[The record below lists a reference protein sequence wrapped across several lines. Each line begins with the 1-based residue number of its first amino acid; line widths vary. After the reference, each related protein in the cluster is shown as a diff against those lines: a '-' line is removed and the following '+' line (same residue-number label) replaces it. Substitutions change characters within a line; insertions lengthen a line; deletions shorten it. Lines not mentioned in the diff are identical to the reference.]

1 MRVVVDKDP
10 HVDGTVDVTFLEPP
24 GGVGGR
30 GSTKR
35 GIGRFEEVFG
45 AVKDYV
51 QGFRPDRLRFT
62 GLTEKHDM
70 LYERV
75 APRMAQALGGV
86 LRVPKK
92 GNFIIE
98 LGRGGE

>member
-1 MRVVVDKDP
+1 
-10 HVDGTVDVTFLEPP
+10 
-24 GGVGGR
+24 
-30 GSTKR
+30 
-35 GIGRFEEVFG
+35 
-45 AVKDYV
+45 
-51 QGFRPDRLRFT
+51 
-62 GLTEKHDM
+62 M